1 MFDRILV
8 IGATGLLGKPVVER
22 LIQSG
27 QPVRILTRSP
37 EQAEALFGGAV
48 EYAEGSATDIDDVRA
63 AMAGCDAVH
72 INLTPAVEYTATSHV
87 IEVADGNL
95 GRLGYVS
102 ATTLSEELRWFHRVD
117 VKMRC
122 EELVRESGLPYA
134 IFCPTWVMETLQN
147 FIRGGKWAL
156 SVDGKNPPQLHW
168 FAAAD
173 FGRMVA
179 ASYGDGRALGKRL
192 YVYGPEGVTIGDA
205 MDRFA
210 AACYPKARVIHLK
223 VWQAKLLA
231 KLIRNAELA
240 DAAELIGYLDTAGE
254 FGEPALANEL
264 YGAPSITLD
273 EWFGMERD
281 TRGGVAH

>member
-1 MFDRILV
+1 
-8 IGATGLLGKPVVER
+8 VER
-22 LIQSG
+22 LTQDG
-27 QPVRILTRSP
+27 QPVRILTRSH

-122 EELVRESGLPYA
+122 EELVRNSGLPHA

-147 FIRGGKWAL
+147 FIRGDKWAL

-179 ASYGDGRALGKRL
+179 SSYEDDRALGKRL
-192 YVYGPEGVTIGDA
+192 FVYGPEGVTIGDA

-223 VWQAKLLA
+223 VWQARLLA

-254 FGEPALANEL
+254 FGEPELANEL
-264 YGAPSITLD
+264 YGAPTITLD

>member
-1 MFDRILV
+1 
-8 IGATGLLGKPVVER
+8 
-22 LIQSG
+22 
-27 QPVRILTRSP
+27 
-37 EQAEALFGGAV
+37 
-48 EYAEGSATDIDDVRA
+48 
-63 AMAGCDAVH
+63 
-72 INLTPAVEYTATSHV
+72 
-87 IEVADGNL
+87 
-95 GRLGYVS
+95 
-102 ATTLSEELRWFHRVD
+102 
-117 VKMRC
+117 
-122 EELVRESGLPYA
+122 
-134 IFCPTWVMETLQN
+134 
-147 FIRGGKWAL
+147 
-156 SVDGKNPPQLHW
+156 
-168 FAAAD
+168 
-173 FGRMVA
+173 MVA

-254 FGEPALANEL
+254 FGEPELANEL
-264 YGAPSITLD
+264 YGAPTITLD